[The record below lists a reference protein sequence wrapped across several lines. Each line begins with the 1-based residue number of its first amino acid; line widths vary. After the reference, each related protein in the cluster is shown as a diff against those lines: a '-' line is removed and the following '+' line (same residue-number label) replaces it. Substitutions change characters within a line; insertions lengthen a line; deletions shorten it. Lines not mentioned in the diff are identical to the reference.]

1 MGNYSDN
8 YEEYKKYKEKENSWS
23 YKLSKNI
30 KPSYLF
36 IFLVVIIFF
45 NSQVTSGK
53 INRETFFLVL
63 IPSVIIVLFFLIK
76 SHSEK
81 ELIPEPILVQFV
93 YEELEKMRK
102 EGIRLPTE
110 CKIKVLLQGGMVWKE
125 NFVTGF
131 SGPTK
136 KEIGFEI
143 IQKGYSRKGIASID
157 PYTGY
162 FWGFRLAP
170 MGYTG
175 NETQDEKIVPV
186 KEIGD

>member
-1 MGNYSDN
+1 MGTYSDN
-8 YEEYKKYKEKENSWS
+8 YEEYKKYKEQENSWT

-30 KPSYLF
+30 KPAYLF
-36 IFLVVIIFF
+36 VFFALVIFF

-53 INRETFFLVL
+53 INRETFFIVL
-63 IPSVIIVLFFLIK
+63 IPLVIVLLFFLIK

-81 ELIPEPILVQFV
+81 RLIPEPILKQFV
-93 YEELEKMRK
+93 KEELEKK
-102 EGIRLPTE
+102 KGSELPFD
-110 CKIKVLLQGGMVWKE
+110 CKIKVSLQSGMVWKE

-136 KEIGFEI
+136 KEIGFEMI
-143 IQKGYSRKGIASID
+143 RSGYSRKGIASID

-162 FWGFRLAP
+162 FWGFRWAP

-186 KEIGD
+186 KEVGE